1 MLPDLEFTLVPSMP
15 NYAEIE
21 LSIDSTVRIDFD
33 VGVEI
38 GGGGRLPDYEGEYIV
53 TPKVSDEQVLPT
65 KNKSMQDDVTVLK
78 VPYEEVT
85 NLGGGYTAVIGF
97 ED

>member
-1 MLPDLEFTLVPSMP
+1 MLPDIEFTLIPPAP

-33 VGVEI
+33 VGEEI
-38 GGGGRLPDYEGEYIV
+38 GGGGRLPDYEGEYVV
-53 TPKVSDEQVLPT
+53 TPDLYDKQVLST
-65 KNKSMQDDVTVLK
+65 KNKSLSDDVTVLK

-85 NLGGGYTAVIGF
+85 NLGGGYTAVIGY

>member
-1 MLPDLEFTLVPSMP
+1 MLPDIEFTLIPPAP

-33 VGVEI
+33 VGEEI
-38 GGGGRLPDYEGEYIV
+38 GGGGRLPDYDGEYVI
-53 TPKVSDEQVLPT
+53 TPKTSEEQVLPT
-65 KNKSMQDDVTVLK
+65 KNKSMIDDLTVEK

-85 NLGGGYTAVIGF
+85 NLGGGLTAVIGF